1 MPDFLPMVGPWLP
14 HMPPFRSPQAKIY
27 SVAAK
32 KSCQERGR
40 DYGLLT
46 PSLLLLIIF
55 MSLRCS
61 MTVISMFL
69 SVYLGAELAVEK
81 ASFHGTDTHSYVR
94 SLVMSLVPRAL

>member
-1 MPDFLPMVGPWLP
+1 MVTPYAP
-14 HMPPFRSPQAKIY
+14 VPFPAGKDLLRRCQEG
-27 SVAAK
+27 
-32 KSCQERGR
+32 CQERGR

-55 MSLRCS
+55 MSLRGS
-61 MTVISMFL
+61 MTAISMFL
-69 SVYLGAELAVEK
+69 SVYLGVELAVEN